1 MVEGW
6 SFIKIDGV
14 VILRV
19 SNGPGRALGK
29 SKATPSSWAL
39 KLGGLGGLGER
50 AERALG
56 KN

>member
-50 AERALG
+50 AGRALG